1 MYVYW
6 VLRTYEYSNILVLV
20 TITRAVVQIQVV
32 LGSSWLGL
40 QLY

>member
-20 TITRAVVQIQVV
+20 TITRAVVQIKVITRSRFTQY
-32 LGSSWLGL
+32 S
-40 QLY
+40 